1 MSGTAKVPVAPF
13 VAPTSGDLDQRLAVV
28 AQVITRI
35 LSVSTQMQQQ
45 ADKNQSDIATAQSDI
60 TALQTSMTAL
70 QAQLTPTTL
79 ALNSS
84 DGHTWHV
91 TVSTTG
97 TLVVT

>member
-13 VAPTSGDLDQRLAVV
+13 VAPTSGDLDQRLAVI

-35 LSVSTQMQQQ
+35 LSVSTQMQLQ

-60 TALQTSMTAL
+60 TAL